1 MEQLFTQALGLT
13 PPWVVASV
21 DFRQAE
27 GAIHFAAECRA
38 RRLPCPACGAPEQ
51 PIHDRI
57 ERRWQHLHFFQFRAF
72 IDARVPRVACTACGK
87 TGQVEVPWSR
97 PGSGFSLVMEAF
109 LVALCQAMPAAHV
122 ARLVGVSD
130 DRIWRLLRHHVDQ
143 ARARE
148 DFSDVRRLAV
158 DETSTRR
165 GQRYVTL
172 FHDADARRLLFAT
185 PGRDAKTFAAF
196 AADLRAHGGDPA
208 VITDLGMDLSAA
220 FQAGARQQCPQAR
233 ISFDPFHV
241 VALASQALD
250 QVRRAE
256 VKSEPDLKG
265 CRWALLKRAADW
277 NREQIDTM
285 HWLQRS
291 RLKTAR
297 AWRLKEALRAIYR
310 LRPPAAEAER
320 WFARWISW
328 ARRSRLPPFK
338 RLAATCRAHLPGIVE
353 HFRSGLSN
361 AFVEAMNA
369 QVQAAKARAKG
380 YATVRNLTAIAYLLC
395 AKLKHLPRNPWFTPA
410 MAGSGSFHRRRD

>member
-1 MEQLFTQALGLT
+1 M
-13 PPWVVASV
+13 
-21 DFRQAE
+21 
-27 GAIHFAAECRA
+27 I
-38 RRLPCPACGAPEQ
+38 
-51 PIHDRI
+51 
-57 ERRWQHLHFFQFRAF
+57 
-72 IDARVPRVACTACGK
+72 
-87 TGQVEVPWSR
+87 
-97 PGSGFSLVMEAF
+97 
-109 LVALCQAMPAAHV
+109 ALCQAMPVAHV

-130 DRIWRLLRHHVDQ
+130 DRIWRLLRHHVEQ
-143 ARARE
+143 ARARK
-148 DFSDVRRLAV
+148 DFSDVRRLGV

-185 PGRDAKTFAAF
+185 SGRNAATFAAF
-196 AADLRAHGGDPA
+196 AADLQAHGGDA
-208 VITDLGMDLSAA
+208 ASITDISMDLSGA

-233 ISFDPFHV
+233 ITFDPFHV

-265 CRWALLKRAADW
+265 CRWALLKRAANW
-277 NREQIDTM
+277 NRDQIHTM

-291 RLKTAR
+291 GLKTAR
-297 AWRLKEALRAIYR
+297 AWRMKEALRAIYR
-310 LRPPAAEAER
+310 TRPAPDDAER
-320 WFARWISW
+320 LFVRWISW

-369 QVQAAKARAKG
+369 LIQAAKARAKG

-395 AKLKHLPRNPWFTPA
+395 AKLKHLPRNPWLAPA
-410 MAGSGSFHRRRD
+410 MA

>member
-1 MEQLFTQALGLT
+1 
-13 PPWVVASV
+13 V
-21 DFRQAE
+21 
-27 GAIHFAAECRA
+27 
-38 RRLPCPACGAPEQ
+38 PEQ

-72 IDARVPRVACTACGK
+72 IDARLPRVACTVCGK
-87 TGQVEVPWSR
+87 TGQVGVPWSR

-109 LVALCQAMPAAHV
+109 VIALCQAMPVAHV

-130 DRIWRLLRHHVDQ
+130 DRIWRLLRHHVEQ

-148 DFSDVRRLAV
+148 DFGGVRRLGV

-208 VITDLGMDLSAA
+208 LITDVSMDMSGA
-220 FQAGARQQCPQAR
+220 FQAGAGRQHPQAR
-233 ISFDPFHV
+233 ITFDPFHV

-256 VKSEPDLKG
+256 VKIEPDLKG
-265 CRWALLKRAADW
+265 SRWALLKRSANW
-277 NREQIDTM
+277 NREQINTM

-291 RLKTAR
+291 GLKTAR
-297 AWRLKEALRAIYR
+297 AWRLKEALRTIYQA
-310 LRPPAAEAER
+310 RPAPKDAEQL
-320 WFARWISW
+320 FTRWISW
-328 ARRSRLPPFK
+328 ARRSRLLPFK
-338 RLAATCRAHLPGIVE
+338 RLAATYKAHLPGIVE

-369 QVQAAKARAKG
+369 QIQAAKARAKG
-380 YATVRNLTAIAYLLC
+380 YATVTNLMTIAYLLC
-395 AKLKHLPRNPWFTPA
+395 AKLKHLPRNPWLAPA
-410 MAGSGSFHRRRD
+410 TA

>member
-1 MEQLFTQALGLT
+1 MEKLFTQALGLM
-13 PPWVVASV
+13 PPWAVASV

-27 GAIHFAAECRA
+27 GAIHFAVECQA
-38 RRLPCPACGAPEQ
+38 KRLPCPACQAPEQ
-51 PIHDRI
+51 PVHDRI

-72 IDARVPRVACTACGK
+72 IDARVPRVACAACGK
-87 TGQVEVPWSR
+87 TTQSDVPWSR

-109 LVALCQAMPAAHV
+109 VIALCQAMPVAHV

-143 ARARE
+143 ARAQE
-148 DFSDVRRLAV
+148 DFSAVRRLGV

-196 AADLRAHGGDPA
+196 AADLQAHGGDPGL
-208 VITDLGMDLSAA
+208 ITDISMDLSGA

-233 ISFDPFHV
+233 VTFDPFHV
-241 VALASQALD
+241 VALASQAMD

-256 VKSEPDLKG
+256 VKSEPELKG
-265 CRWALLKRAADW
+265 SRWALLKQPANW
-277 NREQIDTM
+277 NRDQIDTM
-285 HWLQRS
+285 HWLQHS
-291 RLKTAR
+291 GLKTAR

-310 LRPPAAEAER
+310 SRPTPDDAEQLFTR
-320 WFARWISW
+320 WMSW
-328 ARRSRLPPFK
+328 ARRSRLLPFK
-338 RLAATCRAHLPGIVE
+338 RLGATCKTHLRGIVE

-369 QVQAAKARAKG
+369 SIQAAKARAKG
-380 YATVRNLTAIAYLLC
+380 YYATVRNLMAIAYLLC
-395 AKLKHLPRNPWFTPA
+395 GKLKHLPRNPWLAPVVA
-410 MAGSGSFHRRRD
+410 